1 MKLTM
6 KIESKTITKNER
18 IYLSLLII
26 INLIVGIALLSD
38 YGESWDEARLYSYA
52 DQSVQ
57 AYYALFDPKIPVD
70 FGNDDLHY
78 YGPAYLMGMSL
89 LVHGFQN
96 LFPQVPRIDLWHIG
110 NFVCLQFGLTCFYFL
125 ARRFTGTLSTL
136 ATTALLSSQPLL
148 WGHGFI
154 NPKDIPF
161 MTFFMASILVGL
173 KMLDELEKQGFSLK
187 TLMNNPWFYV
197 AGIFLGLTVSIR
209 ILGLAAGIIVLFHL
223 FLSNPHKALR
233 LSYAYYGLAL
243 IISFLTWPYLWA
255 SPVVNFLKSLYVMLK
270 FQWVGHVLFDG
281 VYYRTDQV
289 PRTYLPQLFSMQL
302 TETALIL
309 FCAGFVILF
318 LTNLRKKHN
327 SLIRLI
333 LIWFI
338 APITFI
344 LVKGINLYDNTRQL
358 LFIFPP
364 VFLIISVA
372 LEFLFVWLK
381 TLWAQILLILIIVSP
396 GVAGMV
402 EYHPFEYTYYNFFSV
417 HTRQIF
423 RNFETDYFATSYKEA
438 TTYLNE
444 VAAKNALIVVW
455 GPSQIVQRYAREDL
469 QVKGFDDL
477 KNTNYSNEPFYLVLS
492 TRYEMNLQIY
502 PDVQPIYSVEHNGSV
517 LSVIKY
523 IP

>member
-1 MKLTM
+1 MHIQLQ
-6 KIESKTITKNER
+6 TITKNECL
-18 IYLSLLII
+18 YLALLIMV
-26 INLIVGIALLSD
+26 NLIVGIASLSD
-38 YGESWDEARLYSYA
+38 HGESWDEARLYSYA
-52 DQSVQ
+52 DQSIQ
-57 AYYALFDPKIPVD
+57 AYQAIFDPKIPVD
-70 FGNDDLHY
+70 FGDDDLRY
-78 YGPAYLMGMSL
+78 YGPAYLMGMSV
-89 LVHGFQN
+89 LVQGFQN

-110 NFVCLQFGLTCFYFL
+110 NFVCFQFGLICFYFL
-125 ARRFTGTLSTL
+125 ARRFTITLPSL
-136 ATTALLSSQPLL
+136 ATTALISSQPLL

-173 KMLDELEKQGFSLK
+173 KMLDVLEKKGYSLK
-187 TLMNNPWFYV
+187 TLMNNSWFYV

-289 PRTYLPQLFSMQL
+289 PLTYFPQLFSMQL
-302 TETALIL
+302 TETSLIL
-309 FCAGFVILF
+309 FAAGFLMLF

-327 SLIRLI
+327 DLIILI
-333 LIWFI
+333 LVWFI
-338 APITFI
+338 VPVTFI

-364 VFLIISVA
+364 VFLIISVG

-381 TLWAQILLILIIVSP
+381 TLWAQLLIILIIVSP
-396 GVAGMV
+396 GAAGTLK
-402 EYHPFEYTYYNFFSV
+402 YHPFEYAYYNFFSD
-417 HTRQIF
+417 HTMQIF

-438 TTYLNE
+438 SAYLNE
-444 VAAKNALIVVW
+444 NAPKNALIVVW
-455 GPSQIVQRYAREDL
+455 GPSQIVQHYVRGDL

-492 TRYEMNLQIY
+492 TRYETDLRIY
-502 PDVQPIYSVEHNGSV
+502 PDIHPIYSVEHNGSV
-517 LSVIKY
+517 LSVVKY

>member
-1 MKLTM
+1 MNTQLQ
-6 KIESKTITKNER
+6 TITKNETL
-18 IYLSLLII
+18 YLSLLIML
-26 INLIVGIALLSD
+26 NLIVGIASLSD
-38 YGESWDEARLYSYA
+38 FGESWDEARLYSYA
-52 DQSVQ
+52 DQSIQ
-57 AYYALFDPKIPVD
+57 AYHTLFDLKIPVD
-70 FGNDDLHY
+70 FGNDDLRY

-110 NFVCLQFGLTCFYFL
+110 NFVCFQFGLLCFYFL
-125 ARRFTGTLSTL
+125 ARRFTGRLPAL
-136 ATTALLSSQPLL
+136 ATTALISSQPLL
-148 WGHGFI
+148 WGHAFI

-161 MTFFMASILVGL
+161 MTFFMVSILVGL
-173 KMLDELEKQGFSLK
+173 KMLDKLEKQDFSLK

-223 FLSNPHKALR
+223 FLINPHKALR
-233 LSYAYYGLAL
+233 LSYAYFGLAL
-243 IISFLTWPYLWA
+243 LISFLSWPYLWA
-255 SPVVNFLKSLYVMLK
+255 SPVINFLKSLYVMLK

-281 VYYRTDQV
+281 MYYRTDQV
-289 PRTYLPQLFSMQL
+289 PRTYFPQLFSMQL
-302 TETALIL
+302 TETSLIL
-309 FCAGFVILF
+309 FGASFLILF
-318 LTNLRKKHN
+318 LTNLREKHN
-327 SLIRLI
+327 SLILLI
-333 LIWFI
+333 LVWFI
-338 APITFI
+338 VPVTFI

-364 VFLIISVA
+364 VFLIISVGW
-372 LEFLFVWLK
+372 EFIFVRLK
-381 TLWAQILLILIIVSP
+381 TLWAQILIILIALSP
-396 GVAGMV
+396 GAAGIV

-438 TTYLNE
+438 SAYLNKNG
-444 VAAKNALIVVW
+444 AKNALVVVW
-455 GPSQIVQRYAREDL
+455 GPNQIVQHYVRRDL

-492 TRYEMNLQIY
+492 TRYETDLRIY
-502 PDVQPIYSVEHNGSV
+502 PDIQPIYSVEHNGSV
-517 LSVIKY
+517 LSVVKY